1 MANVNKPQ
9 GFELIDSEGKQFR
22 TRAYKKKTGDV
33 IAIGDP
39 VSIAA
44 TGDVELFD
52 NGDTAGLLGV
62 SLEYKAATD
71 TSDILICDDPE
82 AVYEVMALGDFQ
94 LADVFQN
101 ADISAGAVVNR
112 QSGASILM
120 SSKGTTAT
128 LPFKIIG
135 LVAREGNTVGS
146 FARIK
151 VKPNQHAFK
160 AGVAGI

>member
-1 MANVNKPQ
+1 MANTNKPQ
-9 GFELIDSEGKQFR
+9 GFELAQSEGKEYR
-22 TRAYKKKTGDV
+22 TRAYRKKTGDV

-39 VSIAA
+39 VAIAN

-52 NGDTAGLLGV
+52 NGDTSGLLGV

-82 AVYEVMALGDFQ
+82 AVYEVMVLGDFQ
-94 LADVFQN
+94 LADIFQN
-101 ADISAGAVVNR
+101 ADVDAGTVANKR
-112 QSGASILM
+112 SGAALSGL
-120 SSKGTTAT
+120 GTGAT

-135 LVAREGNTVGS
+135 LAAREGNEVGS
-146 FARIK
+146 FARVL

>member
-1 MANVNKPQ
+1 MANANKPQ
-9 GFELIDSEGKQFR
+9 GFELAQSEGKEYR
-22 TRAYKKKTGDV
+22 TRRYTKKTGDE

-39 VSIAA
+39 VAIAA

-52 NGDTAGLLGV
+52 NGDTSGLLGI
-62 SLEYKAATD
+62 SLEYAAATSVD
-71 TSDILICDDPE
+71 PILICDDPE
-82 AVYEVMALGDFQ
+82 AVYEVMVNADFA

-101 ADISAGAVVNR
+101 ADVTAGTVSNR
-112 QSGASILM
+112 RSGASISGL
-120 SSKGTTAT
+120 GTGAT

-135 LVAREGNTVGS
+135 LVAREGNEVGS
-146 FARIK
+146 FARVN